1 MCASRNPNTAAPRRL
16 CDDRRLRSSARHVTE
31 PESDAGDL
39 AYLRWA
45 PVTFDPDSPFAR
57 LGLDPAPAAQN
68 SQVPGDQPLTR
79 RQARERDAAAS
90 APLQA
95 PEYVAIRTE
104 APAPT
109 AAQDFP
115 TRSASRTPASRDGK
129 PSASKPAATSK
140 RAGKAATAPRGRKV
154 KVKFTKAKRPKSSFG
169 SKFLSLGALLGA
181 AALLVGMSVPANA
194 FIDTF
199 HADAG
204 TTAVPVDGQSMKVS
218 ADVAGATTARDGFEV
233 ISYAELLRLKYSGL
247 SYAYTATTGAVR
259 WPFPYPVPITDGF
272 GYREYNEF
280 HNGVDFVPGAGTPI
294 YAIADGIVTTATELQ
309 WSFGNHVIIQH
320 NLGGVNVE
328 SLYAHMQTG
337 SSPLT
342 VGQEVKVGDFIGLV
356 GDTGRAYGAHLH
368 FELHIDGVPVDPYA
382 WLQANAVN

>member
-1 MCASRNPNTAAPRRL
+1 M
-16 CDDRRLRSSARHVTE
+16 
-31 PESDAGDL
+31 
-39 AYLRWA
+39 
-45 PVTFDPDSPFAR
+45 TFDPDSPFAR
-57 LGLDPAPAAQN
+57 LGLTPAAPVEN
-68 SQVPGDQPLTR
+68 TGPLTR

-90 APLQA
+90 APVQA

-104 APAPT
+104 QPA
-109 AAQDFP
+109 AASQDFP
-115 TRSASRTPASRDGK
+115 RRSANRAPAK
-129 PSASKPAATSK
+129 AVTTK
-140 RAGKAATAPRGRKV
+140 RAVKAAPAPRGRKV
-154 KVKFTKAKRPKSSFG
+154 KVKFTKAKRPKSSIG
-169 SKFLSLGALLGA
+169 SRLLSLGALLGA

-194 FIDTF
+194 FMDTIE
-199 HADAG
+199 G
-204 TTAVPVDGQSMKVS
+204 ISSTTAEPVDGQSIKVS
-218 ADVAGATTARDGFEV
+218 ADVADPTTTRDGFEV

-280 HNGVDFVPGAGTPI
+280 HNGVDFVPGVGTPI
-294 YAIADGIVTTATELQ
+294 YAIADGVVTTATELQ

-342 VGQEVKVGDFIGLV
+342 VGQIVKVGDFVGLV

-368 FELHIDGVPVDPYA
+368 FEVHVDGVPVDPYA
-382 WLQANAVN
+382 WLQANAIN

>member
-1 MCASRNPNTAAPRRL
+1 M
-16 CDDRRLRSSARHVTE
+16 
-31 PESDAGDL
+31 
-39 AYLRWA
+39 
-45 PVTFDPDSPFAR
+45 TFDPNSPFAR
-57 LGLDPAPAAQN
+57 LGLTPPTEPSTAAA
-68 SQVPGDQPLTR
+68 PLTR
-79 RQARERDAAAS
+79 REARERDAAA
-90 APLQA
+90 APVQA
-95 PEYVAIRTE
+95 PEYVAIRTDPPV
-104 APAPT
+104 APV
-109 AAQDFP
+109 QDYP
-115 TRSASRTPASRDGK
+115 RRSAKRTTA
-129 PSASKPAATSK
+129 
-140 RAGKAATAPRGRKV
+140 KAAAPRSSPKVAPAPRGRKV
-154 KVKFTKAKRPKSSFG
+154 KVKFTKAPRPRSSVG

-194 FIDTF
+194 FMDTIEGISG
-199 HADAG
+199 A
-204 TTAVPVDGQSMKVS
+204 TAEPVDGQSMKVS
-218 ADVAGATTARDGFEV
+218 ADVANPSSSRDGFEV

-294 YAIADGIVTTATELQ
+294 YAIADGVVVTATELQ

-320 NLGGVNVE
+320 NLGGVNVQ

-337 SSPLT
+337 SSPLA
-342 VGQEVKVGDFIGLV
+342 VGQTVKVGDFVGLV

-368 FELHIDGVPVDPYA
+368 FELHVDGVPVDPYA